1 MPAIQSTSGQWSGVF
16 DWPIIGIHCILTPD
30 GKVLTYGT
38 DQLGQQGA
46 QLIYDVWDIATN
58 THYTLPNRTP
68 TDMFCSA
75 AALVPETG
83 QILIMGGDSRG
94 HDPTEVNLGVHDAN
108 VFDPATMSVS
118 PLDPDC
124 PIGTVEGDHI
134 CGGHMQFER
143 WYPTAVTLANGKI
156 VVMGGRDGTGDGVG
170 TPELYTPF
178 SGWRTLDGATSEVI
192 KNDWDYPR
200 AWLDSDGMI
209 NCFESTSTAAQPG
222 KLLLMDPSGD
232 GRVTV
237 VGTLPVVTSNAN
249 PAIMYDENKVLA
261 LANNGDAWIMD
272 MSGNVPTFTKTAS
285 LNESRLWSNMVVLA
299 DGSVMVSGGSAVDSQ
314 LIGVTN
320 EVAIW
325 NPSTGQWKI
334 GADAAVPRLYHSTTI
349 LLPDATVLSL
359 GGGAPGPLTN
369 TNGEIYTPPYLFD
382 QDGKLAKR
390 PVISTAPDELKPG
403 TTFTIS
409 VDDASAIERLTF
421 VKDGAVTH
429 SLNMAASKVE
439 LPFSVEPNNKLVVQL
454 PENSN
459 VLTPGDWMLFAI
471 NKEGTPSIAST
482 VKIDVG
488 GELLSKQMG
497 GWVTLNGNATHDAST
512 DAFALT
518 QDAPDQKGAVM
529 SNERIDVRS
538 DFDINFNIYL
548 GNKDG
553 GADGMAFVLHND
565 PFGGDATG
573 VGGGSLGASG
583 IRYGIGIAFDN
594 FQNTALGDIANDHTN
609 FFKTDAPPD
618 QARLSDQVDLGNI
631 EDGNWHRVQV
641 SWDVA
646 LQTLSYSFD
655 GKQAGT
661 LTGDLAKQYFA
672 GFNYAYFGFTGAT
685 GGLSNLQ
692 QVEVNKFA
700 AILEDGTQV
709 QFTGGEPELTL
720 QSFGADVAGGGWTN
734 NDLYPRRLADINGD
748 GMADIV
754 GFGQRNVFVSLATG
768 DGQFAAATFALA
780 QFAPSAGGWSS
791 DNKYPRQLADVN
803 GDGMA
808 DIVGFGQRGVY
819 VSLATGDGH
828 FAPSAFELAKFAP
841 SAGGWSSQNAYPR
854 QLADVNGDG
863 MADIV
868 GFGQTGVYVSLATG
882 GGHFA
887 APTFALAKFAPSA
900 GGWSSQNAY
909 PRQLADVNNDG
920 RADIVGFGQKGVYV
934 SLATA
939 DGHFAAHTFELA
951 QFGASA
957 GGWSSQNAYPRQ
969 LADVNNDGM
978 ADIVGFGEGGVYA
991 SLATGDGHFAAPT
1004 FELAQFGAAAGWS
1017 SDINYPRELADLNGD
1032 GMHDIV
1038 GFGHTGV
1045 YVSQHDFMLG

>member
-1 MPAIQSTSGQWSGVF
+1 LQGIVFAGIEPMPAIQSTSGQWSGVF

-222 KLLLMDPSGD
+222 KLMLMDPSGD

-237 VGTLPVVTSNAN
+237 VGTVPFVTSNAN

-299 DGSVMVSGGSAVDSQ
+299 DGSVMVSGGSGVDNQ
-314 LIGVTN
+314 LTDVTN

-334 GADAAVPRLYHSTTI
+334 GADAAIPRLYHSTTI

-359 GGGAPGPLTN
+359 GGGAPGPLVN
-369 TNGEIYTPPYLFD
+369 TNGEIYSPPYLFD
-382 QDGKLAKR
+382 QNGNLAKR
-390 PVISTAPDELKPG
+390 PVISSAPDELKPG
-403 TTFTIS
+403 ATFTIS
-409 VDDASAIERLTF
+409 VDDATAIDRLTLI
-421 VKDGAVTH
+421 KYGSVTH
-429 SLNMAASKVE
+429 ALNMAASKIE
-439 LPFSVEPNNKLVVQL
+439 LPFMVDPNNKLVVHL

-471 NKEGTPSIAST
+471 GKDGTPSVAPT

-488 GELLSKQMG
+488 GELLSEQVA
-497 GWVTLNGNATHDAST
+497 GWVTLNGDATYDAT
-512 DAFALT
+512 TGDFALT
-518 QDAPDQKGAVM
+518 KDAQNQKGALM
-529 SNERIDVRS
+529 SNERIDLRS
-538 DFDINFNIYL
+538 DFDISFNIYL
-548 GNKDG
+548 GNKDAG
-553 GADGMAFVLHND
+553 GNGMAFVLHND

-573 VGGGSLGASG
+573 AGGSSLGAYG
-583 IRYGIGIAFDN
+583 IRNGLGIAFDTN
-594 FQNTALGDIANDHTN
+594 GNPLLGSIANDHTN
-609 FFKTDAPPD
+609 FFKTDSTLG
-618 QARLSDQVDLGNI
+618 QAQLSPQVDLGNV
-631 EDGNWHRVQV
+631 EDGNWHGVHV
-641 SWDVA
+641 SWDA
-646 LQTLSYSFD
+646 AKQTLSYFLD
-655 GKQAGT
+655 GREAGT
-661 LTGDLAKQYFA
+661 LTGDLASQYFA
-672 GFNYAYFGFTGAT
+672 GFNYAYFGFTAAT
-685 GGLSNLQ
+685 GAVSNRQ
-692 QVEVNKFA
+692 QVEINQFDA
-700 AILEDGTQV
+700 LLEDGTQV
-709 QFTGGEPELTL
+709 HSVSGSAANIFDGGYGRADTISGFDATDTVSYARSKNAVIIDLTDHVTWDGKVNDNLSGIENGIGSAFNDHLWGNSGNNVLDGGAGGADDIRGYAGSDTVSYASSKSGVIIDLASQVTWDGSVNDSLSSIENAIGSAFNDHVWGSAGDNVLDGGAGGADNIKGFGGSDTVSYASSKSGVIIDLTAQVTWDGSVNDTLSSIENATGSRFNDKIWGNAAANVLDGG
-720 QSFGADVAGGGWTN
+720 QGADVLTGYGG
-734 NDLYPRRLADINGD
+734 NDTFMFRRGEANGD
-748 GMADIV
+748 TVADFTDN
-754 GFGQRNVFVSLATG
+754 GGNGGDRLDFFGYGT
-768 DGQFAAATFALA
+768 AAEGATFSQLDATH
-780 QFAPSAGGWSS
+780 WSINS
-791 DNKYPRQLADVN
+791 
-803 GDGMA
+803 
-808 DIVGFGQRGVY
+808 
-819 VSLATGDGH
+819 
-828 FAPSAFELAKFAP
+828 
-841 SAGGWSSQNAYPR
+841 
-854 QLADVNGDG
+854 
-863 MADIV
+863 
-868 GFGQTGVYVSLATG
+868 
-882 GGHFA
+882 
-887 APTFALAKFAPSA
+887 
-900 GGWSSQNAY
+900 
-909 PRQLADVNNDG
+909 
-920 RADIVGFGQKGVYV
+920 
-934 SLATA
+934 A
-939 DGHFAAHTFELA
+939 DGSVHDVITLKN
-951 QFGASA
+951 GATVQA
-957 GGWSSQNAYPRQ
+957 G
-969 LADVNNDGM
+969 
-978 ADIVGFGEGGVYA
+978 
-991 SLATGDGHFAAPT
+991 
-1004 FELAQFGAAAGWS
+1004 
-1017 SDINYPRELADLNGD
+1017 
-1032 GMHDIV
+1032 
-1038 GFGHTGV
+1038 
-1045 YVSQHDFMLG
+1045 DFLFH

>member
-237 VGTLPVVTSNAN
+237 VGTLPVVTSSAN
-249 PAIMYDENKVLA
+249 PAIMFEQNKVLA
-261 LANNGDAWIMD
+261 VANNGDAWIMD
-272 MSGNVPTFTKTAS
+272 MSGAVPTFTKTAS

-299 DGSVMVSGGSAVDSQ
+299 DGSVMVSGGSGVDNQ

-382 QDGKLAKR
+382 QDGNLAKR

-471 NKEGTPSIAST
+471 NKEGTPSIASS

-497 GWVTLNGNATHDAST
+497 SWVTLNGNAVHDAST
-512 DAFALT
+512 DAFVLT
-518 QDAPDQKGAVM
+518 QDAPNQKGAVM

-538 DFDINFNIYL
+538 DFDISFNVYL
-548 GNKDG
+548 GNKDA

-573 VGGGSLGASG
+573 GGGGLLGASG
-583 IRYGIGIAFDN
+583 IRYGVGIAFDTY
-594 FQNTALGDIANDHTN
+594 QNAAWGDIANDHTN
-609 FFKTDAPPD
+609 FFRTDALPD
-618 QARLSDQVDLGNI
+618 QARLSAQVNLGNI
-631 EDGNWHRVQV
+631 EDGTWHKVQV

-661 LTGDLAKQYFA
+661 LTGDLANTYLA
-672 GFNYAYFGFTGAT
+672 GSEFAYFGFTGGT

-692 QVEVNKFA
+692 QVEVNKFDA
-700 AILEDGTQV
+700 LLEDGTEVQFNRPSLVIAGLGGGATLNGDAHYDAASDVITLTQDVQGQKGAVMSNERLDLRSDFDISFNVYLGNKDAGADGMAFVLHNDPLGVGAAGDAGGLLGAFGIHNGVGIAFDTYQNAAWGDIANDHTNFFRPDALPDQARLSAQV
-709 QFTGGEPELTL
+709 NLGNIEDGTWHKVQVSWDVALQTLRYSFDGKQAGTLTGDLANTYLAGSEFAYFGFTGGTGGLSNL
-720 QSFGADVAGGGWTN
+720 QQVEINGLDAILAGGSHVIFG
-734 NDLYPRRLADINGD
+734 DLLHI
-748 GMADIV
+748 
-754 GFGQRNVFVSLATG
+754 
-768 DGQFAAATFALA
+768 
-780 QFAPSAGGWSS
+780 
-791 DNKYPRQLADVN
+791 
-803 GDGMA
+803 
-808 DIVGFGQRGVY
+808 
-819 VSLATGDGH
+819 
-828 FAPSAFELAKFAP
+828 
-841 SAGGWSSQNAYPR
+841 
-854 QLADVNGDG
+854 
-863 MADIV
+863 
-868 GFGQTGVYVSLATG
+868 
-882 GGHFA
+882 
-887 APTFALAKFAPSA
+887 
-900 GGWSSQNAY
+900 
-909 PRQLADVNNDG
+909 
-920 RADIVGFGQKGVYV
+920 
-934 SLATA
+934 
-939 DGHFAAHTFELA
+939 
-951 QFGASA
+951 
-957 GGWSSQNAYPRQ
+957 
-969 LADVNNDGM
+969 
-978 ADIVGFGEGGVYA
+978 
-991 SLATGDGHFAAPT
+991 
-1004 FELAQFGAAAGWS
+1004 
-1017 SDINYPRELADLNGD
+1017 
-1032 GMHDIV
+1032 
-1038 GFGHTGV
+1038 
-1045 YVSQHDFMLG
+1045 

>member
-143 WYPTAVTLANGKI
+143 WYPTAITLANGKI
-156 VVMGGRDGTGDGVG
+156 VVLGGQDGLGVGVG

-178 SGWRTLDGATSEVI
+178 SGWRTLDGATSDVI
-192 KNDWDYPR
+192 KNDWWYPR
-200 AWLDSDGMI
+200 AWLDADGKI
-209 NCFESTSTAAQPG
+209 NIFEATSTPAQPG
-222 KLLLMDPSGD
+222 KVMLMDPSGD
-232 GRVTV
+232 GQISV
-237 VGTLPVVTSNAN
+237 VGTVPFETSWTN
-249 PAIMYDENKVLA
+249 PAIMYEQNKVLA

-272 MSGNVPTFTKTAS
+272 MSGDVPTFTKTAS

-299 DGSVMVSGGSAVDSQ
+299 DGSVMVSGGSGVDNQ

-382 QDGKLAKR
+382 QNGNLAKR

-403 TTFTIS
+403 ATFPIS

-439 LPFSVEPNNKLVVQL
+439 LPFTVEPNNQLVVQL
-454 PENSN
+454 PKNSN

-497 GWVTLNGNATHDAST
+497 GWVTLNGNAAHDAGA
-512 DAFALT
+512 DIFILT
-518 QDAPDQKGAVM
+518 QDATNQKGAVM
-529 SNERIDVRS
+529 SNERIDLRS

-548 GNKDG
+548 SHKDA
-553 GADGMAFVLHND
+553 GADGIAFVLHND

-573 VGGGSLGASG
+573 GGGGLLGASG
-583 IRYGIGIAFDN
+583 IRYGVGIAFDTH
-594 FQNTALGDIANDHTN
+594 QNTELGDIANDHTN
-609 FFKTDAPPD
+609 FFKTDVPID
-618 QARLSDQVDLGNI
+618 QGRLSDQVDLGNI

-661 LTGDLAKQYFA
+661 LTGDLASQYFA
-672 GFNYAYFGFTGAT
+672 GFNNTYFGFTGAT

-692 QVEVNKFA
+692 QVEVSKFDA
-700 AILEDGTQV
+700 LLEDGTQV
-709 QFTGGEPELTL
+709 QFTRPTAFAPPDLTL
-720 QSFGADVAGGGWTN
+720 KGFGADVASGGWTSE
-734 NDLYPRRLADINGD
+734 DLFPRKLADINGD
-748 GMADIV
+748 GRADIV
-754 GFGQRNVFVSLATG
+754 GFGKNGVYVSLATG
-768 DGQFAAATFALA
+768 DGHFAPRTFELA
-780 QFAPSAGGWSS
+780 QFGAAAGGWSS
-791 DNKYPRQLADVN
+791 DNLYPRQLADVN

-808 DIVGFGQRGVY
+808 DIIGFGQRGVF

-868 GFGQTGVYVSLATG
+868 GFG
-882 GGHFA
+882 
-887 APTFALAKFAPSA
+887 
-900 GGWSSQNAY
+900 
-909 PRQLADVNNDG
+909 
-920 RADIVGFGQKGVYV
+920 
-934 SLATA
+934 
-939 DGHFAAHTFELA
+939 
-951 QFGASA
+951 
-957 GGWSSQNAYPRQ
+957 
-969 LADVNNDGM
+969 
-978 ADIVGFGEGGVYA
+978 
-991 SLATGDGHFAAPT
+991 
-1004 FELAQFGAAAGWS
+1004 
-1017 SDINYPRELADLNGD
+1017 
-1032 GMHDIV
+1032 
-1038 GFGHTGV
+1038 
-1045 YVSQHDFMLG
+1045 